1 MCFWREKSKKSLKKG
16 DVKNIL
22 QTYIGGLIGWEMAK
36 GTTFLETFFIETHFP
51 VQILI
56 KFGGKFSWREIE
68 RDVRRI
74 VDEKVYKKVQQQF
87 FPVLR
92 MNLSW
97 TGK

>member
-1 MCFWREKSKKSLKKG
+1 MFLAGKVKKIFEKRG
-16 DVKNIL
+16 RKNIL